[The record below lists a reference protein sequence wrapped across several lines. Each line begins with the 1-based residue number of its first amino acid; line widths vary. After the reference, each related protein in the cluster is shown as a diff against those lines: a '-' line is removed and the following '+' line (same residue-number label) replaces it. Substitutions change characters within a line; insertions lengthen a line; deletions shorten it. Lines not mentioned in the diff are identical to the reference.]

1 MNQGTMKTTK
11 APEVPPAAW
20 QGPLGKTNRFTQPP
34 HTQKSGHPLAGY
46 YRAIERREL
55 TLDLVVGVRHLD
67 IEQTLDWTVTG
78 NVGSIPVPGR
88 ASAASW

>member
-34 HTQKSGHPLAGY
+34 HTQKSGQP
-46 YRAIERREL
+46 RR
-55 TLDLVVGVRHLD
+55 THD
-67 IEQTLDWTVTG
+67 
-78 NVGSIPVPGR
+78 P
-88 ASAASW
+88 ASENLKIDTHA